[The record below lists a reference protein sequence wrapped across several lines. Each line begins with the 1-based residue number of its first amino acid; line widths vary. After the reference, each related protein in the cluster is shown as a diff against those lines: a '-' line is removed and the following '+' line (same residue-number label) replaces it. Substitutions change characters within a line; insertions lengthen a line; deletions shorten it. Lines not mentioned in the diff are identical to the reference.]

1 MARVI
6 AIANQKGGVAKTTT
20 AINLS
25 SSLVKLNRTVLIIDL
40 DPQGNSSHGVGI
52 DSSLMAKTIYDVLT
66 NKYDINKVIK
76 KTAMEGLDVIPA
88 NLRLANTE
96 DKIGRGGIKT
106 QYILRDAIKR
116 INKQYDY
123 IIIDCPPA
131 IGVLN
136 TNGLTAANGVLI
148 PVQCEYFAMSA
159 VSQMLS
165 TMRKVQNKFNHNLE
179 IEGIVFTMYDPRT
192 RMAIEVTT
200 EIRKLF
206 KEKTFTTAIPRN
218 IYLPE
223 AAAKGIPITLYKPKS
238 SASLAYLSLAQ
249 EVIDNE
255 MLHDNQNKKRR

>member
-25 SSLVKLNRTVLIIDL
+25 SSLVKLNRSVLLIDL

-52 DSSLMAKTIYDVLT
+52 DSSLMSKTIFDVLT

-76 KTAMEGLDVIPA
+76 HTVMPNLDVIPA

-96 DKIGRGGIKT
+96 DKIGRGGLKT
-106 QYILRDAIKR
+106 QYILRDAIRK
-116 INKQYDY
+116 IEKPYDY
-123 IIIDCPPA
+123 VIIDCPPA

-148 PVQCEYFAMSA
+148 PVQCEYFAMEA
-159 VSQMLS
+159 VSQMLA

-179 IEGIVFTMYDPRT
+179 IEGLVFTMYDPRT
-192 RMAIEVTT
+192 RMAIDVTT
-200 EIRKLF
+200 QIRHLF

-223 AAAKGIPITLYKPKS
+223 AASKGIPITLYKPKS

-249 EVIDNE
+249 EVLDHE
-255 MLHDNQNKKRR
+255 LLHTNPKKK